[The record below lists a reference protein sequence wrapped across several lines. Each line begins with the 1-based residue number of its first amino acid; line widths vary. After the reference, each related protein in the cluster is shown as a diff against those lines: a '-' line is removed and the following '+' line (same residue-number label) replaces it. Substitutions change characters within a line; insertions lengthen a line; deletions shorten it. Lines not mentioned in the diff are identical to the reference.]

1 MWWQYIVT
9 FVGSLIVALVAV
21 WTAQCWSDK
30 RSLRKALINLRG
42 EVSTNLRVCK
52 LICDGVKKDVELIE
66 KEQIGL
72 TPYPRFYSS
81 VWTSVRQN
89 ISLGDH
95 TLSESL
101 EDAYIMLDVVNEC
114 LRRVEELK
122 HGVSGALMNINKMRV
137 ATLTLA
143 EGLVNTRAQPFLEK
157 VKTLLDTR
165 LKLQNSKPIERK
177 EQ

>member
-1 MWWQYIVT
+1 MNRVRVSYK
-9 FVGSLIVALVAV
+9 GHGCLIYEMDYLFPVF
-21 WTAQCWSDK
+21 
-30 RSLRKALINLRG
+30 SLRNLFTAKC
-42 EVSTNLRVCK
+42 S
-52 LICDGVKKDVELIE
+52 DGVKKDVELIE

-122 HGVSGALMNINKMRV
+122 HGVSGALMNIDKMRV
-137 ATLTLA
+137 ATLTLV

-157 VKTLLDTR
+157 VNTLLDTR
-165 LKLQNSKPIERK
+165 LKLQNSKPIEGK